1 MLINL
6 VPEFLDILAS
16 SNREAAYQRYLERH
30 HAVLQA
36 YWSNYVIDLDD
47 RHADGVIAAALRAD
61 RSDLRSMLQQARI
74 SELAEAAIAKAA
86 ESLQIDCP
94 TDVYL
99 MVGVGGANAGE
110 LVVNG
115 RAAAFVCVEHFTGK
129 VNPTTYGLG
138 LSPEL
143 IPLWVGHELAHAVRY
158 TSPASQ
164 SELRALVDEAGGNYN
179 YWTTAGRAT
188 LRELLVNEGLA
199 VHAAQQVAPGHDIAD
214 YFGYPK
220 RQFQRLREMDA
231 FLRRAAHHDL
241 DRTGIGLRLRFLSSG
256 LSPGSRLALGRV
268 LPERSGYYLGYRMVE
283 ALVADR
289 GLAAAVRAA
298 AGDFEAVAEARRDI
312 RTA

>member
-16 SNREAAYQRYLERH
+16 TNREAAYQRYLDRH
-30 HAVLQA
+30 RAVLQA

-47 RHADGVIAAALRAD
+47 PHAPEVIASALRAD
-61 RSDLRSMLQQARI
+61 RADLRAVLQEVRFT
-74 SELAEAAIAKAA
+74 ELAESALQRATDL
-86 ESLQIDCP
+86 LQIDSP
-94 TDVYL
+94 ADVYL

-115 RAAAFVCVEHFTGK
+115 RGAAFISIEHFTGK

-138 LSPEL
+138 LDPRL
-143 IPLWVGHELAHAVRY
+143 LPLWVGHELAHVVRY
-158 TSPASQ
+158 TSPASK
-164 SELRALVDEAGGNYN
+164 SSLKALVAELGGNYS
-179 YWTTAGRAT
+179 YWMTAGRAT
-188 LRELLVNEGLA
+188 LREHLVNEGLA
-199 VHAAQQVAPGHDIAD
+199 VHAAQQVSPGHDVAD

-220 RQFQRLREMDA
+220 RQFQRLRETEA

-241 DRTGIGLRLRFLSSG
+241 DRAGIGLRLRFLSSG

-283 ALVADR
+283 TLVSQLGIAGALRAP
-289 GLAAAVRAA
+289 AAE
-298 AGDFEAVAEARRDI
+298 FEAAEETARDI

>member
-16 SNREAAYQRYLERH
+16 SNREAAYQLYLERH
-30 HAVLQA
+30 RVVLQA
-36 YWSNYVIDLDD
+36 YWSNYVLDLDD
-47 RHADGVIAAALRAD
+47 LHADGVIAAALRAD

-74 SELAEAAIAKAA
+74 SELAETAIAKAT
-86 ESLQIDCP
+86 ESLQIDSP

-138 LSPEL
+138 LPPDL
-143 IPLWVGHELAHAVRY
+143 IPLWIGHELAHAVRY
-158 TSPASQ
+158 TSPGSQ
-164 SELRALVDEAGGNYN
+164 SELKALVDEAGGNYS
-179 YWTTAGRAT
+179 YWATAGRAT

-241 DRTGIGLRLRFLSSG
+241 DRAGIGLRLRFLSSG

-298 AGDFEAVAEARRDI
+298 AGEFDTVDEARRDI